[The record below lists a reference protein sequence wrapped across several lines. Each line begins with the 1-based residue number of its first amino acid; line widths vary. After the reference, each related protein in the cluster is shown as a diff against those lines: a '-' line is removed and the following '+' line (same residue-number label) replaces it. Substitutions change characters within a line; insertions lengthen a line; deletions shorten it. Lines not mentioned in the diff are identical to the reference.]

1 MFNHG
6 QVPLSAIV
14 TVASAEAPVESTTV
28 ITTGVFAATH
38 RVPLLPVV
46 TLTLDPTTAARN
58 KAMSE
63 LNTLIDPVAP

>member
-1 MFNHG
+1 
-6 QVPLSAIV
+6 
-14 TVASAEAPVESTTV
+14 VESTTV